1 MRGKTP
7 ERGNKRHEFADVVS
21 ALGRKGRVR
30 FGRMGRERRGKEED
44 LLGHVALFLGR
55 LAVAIVVGEADAGGA
70 VGLADHLDHVCWGA

>member
-1 MRGKTP
+1 
-7 ERGNKRHEFADVVS
+7 
-21 ALGRKGRVR
+21 
-30 FGRMGRERRGKEED
+30 MGRERRGKEED